1 MVPGHPAAVASVPG
15 RDYRDGRY
23 ATPRDALVARIP
35 AEALDASPAFRAL
48 EAEMRAASFGAKI
61 VWALGAR
68 RRAVLHATLYGPFAP
83 AETPRVAEA
92 ADAFVSRH
100 DAFALRLGGLFVGTR
115 NHGRLYLPVY
125 PQRVAGDDPFG
136 RLQEAIG
143 RPRSRF
149 YSVGLWHL
157 SDGLDAAEAA
167 ELADLVDKWR
177 DRETARISPVRLA
190 ILRVHDDLALDGA
203 SWVWNDSPAGR

>member
-1 MVPGHPAAVASVPG
+1 MAPGHPDAIASVPG

-23 ATPRDALVARIP
+23 ETPRDALVAHIP
-35 AEALDASPAFRAL
+35 ADALDASRAYREL

-61 VWALGAR
+61 AWALGSR
-68 RRAVLHATLYGPFAP
+68 RRAVLHATIYGPFAT
-83 AETPRVAEA
+83 AEAPRVADIA
-92 ADAFVSRH
+92 AGFAARH
-100 DAFALRLGGLFVGTR
+100 GAFALRLGGLFVGAR

-136 RLQEAIG
+136 LLQDAIG

-157 SDGLDAAEAA
+157 ADGLDAAEAA
-167 ELADLVDKWR
+167 ELAALVDKWR
-177 DRETARISPVRLA
+177 DRETAVIFPARLA